1 MRGGNSHEVVEDAW
15 KTAIKRPTGTLT
27 ACTSRWPARSTR
39 RLRPR
44 LKAWVVT
51 TDPCAAGCGAS
62 EPRRARP
69 RRRMTGPSR
78 PECRDSRWCSG
89 WLHVRSAVQNEC
101 RIPGLRAW
109 SCCQLHVCRQSVR
122 RRLLGTA
129 GANADR
135 GGRGLRVSEDI
146 VVRSSCAPPAQDPS
160 RERVPPD
167 LARTTASEDPVCC
180 GQGR

>member
-1 MRGGNSHEVVEDAW
+1 MRYAW
-15 KTAIKRPTGTLT
+15 KKNGRQALT
-27 ACTSRWPARSTR
+27 ACTSTWPARSTR

-44 LKAWVVT
+44 FKAWVVT

-69 RRRMTGPSR
+69 RRRMPGPSR

-122 RRLLGTA
+122 HRLLGTA